1 MRAELSM
8 DQSKIEGV
16 AGVLQRWNPA
26 GAAANRIID
35 LNGYETEA
43 IDIIACVSLGR
54 QRPEQAVRTVINQP
68 FDLNLS
74 LEECMSPTAEI
85 LSILR

>member
-16 AGVLQRWNPA
+16 AGVLQRWNPS

-43 IDIIACVSLGR
+43 IDIIACVSLGS
-54 QRPEQAVRTVINQP
+54 QGPEQAVRTVINQP